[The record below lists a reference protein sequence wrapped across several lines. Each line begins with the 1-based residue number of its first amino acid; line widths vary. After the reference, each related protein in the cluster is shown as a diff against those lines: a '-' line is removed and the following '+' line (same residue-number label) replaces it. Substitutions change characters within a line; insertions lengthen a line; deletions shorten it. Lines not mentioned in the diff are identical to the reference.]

1 MTIKSFRGK
10 IVTGGIDTILL
21 HTNDGSTGYRITKFK
36 SLPTDNYGTQN
47 HELLFKI
54 YKVPQTTADDTVDFS
69 DNTLL
74 GVSYTAITTSAS
86 YVEHIVFDNEIFNQ
100 DIYITMVDGSGNG
113 YPGNYYIEL
122 EKINLDLNENTVA
135 TLKDIRNIDQQ
146 FDTTIN

>member
-1 MTIKSFRGK
+1 MPIKSFRGK
-10 IVTGGIDTILL
+10 IANGGIDTILL
-21 HTNDGSTGYRITKFK
+21 HTNTGSTGYRITKFQT
-36 SLPTDNYGTQN
+36 LPTDNYGTQN

-54 YKVPQTTADDTVDFS
+54 YKIPQTTADDTVDFS
-69 DNTLL
+69 DQTLL

-122 EKINLDLNENTVA
+122 EQIKLALDQNTVA
-135 TLKDIRNIDQQ
+135 TLKDIKNIEQPSV
-146 FDTTIN
+146 